1 MLTTKHSTRHAY
13 FCVTDLS
20 HVKILTPC
28 SVHRKLEFNYFFTSR
43 NSSTFRYLKMSM
55 NLKKNLLVGNLVN
68 KVRLVFLQKNELNR
82 QLIATIQVT
91 AQHNNDVRRETNVNV
106 HSEP

>member
-1 MLTTKHSTRHAY
+1 
-13 FCVTDLS
+13 
-20 HVKILTPC
+20 
-28 SVHRKLEFNYFFTSR
+28 
-43 NSSTFRYLKMSM
+43 MSM